1 MNPRDERLRCLIY
14 FEREVTLAPDPSRAW
29 SAVQHAIRDVAA
41 SVVVARKTYSDHGE
55 DSTGSIDQNCIER
68 ERCSPHGN
76 K

>member
-14 FEREVTLAPDPSRAW
+14 FEREVTLAPDPSRAR
-29 SAVQHAIRDVAA
+29 SAVHAIRDAAA

-55 DSTGSIDQNCIER
+55 GSTGSIDQDCIER